1 MVSSTVNSRSLTEEP
16 QSLQSLDA
24 DLADCRE
31 ALRCG
36 SRSFFAASFLL
47 PPAFRE
53 SASALYAFCREADDA
68 IDGNPDPAAGLAS
81 LRHRLDVIYGR
92 GKPARAADRALAAV
106 VEAHGLPRALLD
118 ALLEGFAWD
127 ADGRSYEDLSGVFD
141 YAARVAGAV
150 GVMMAVL
157 MGVRDPQ
164 VLARACD
171 LGVAMQLSNI
181 ARDVGED
188 ARFGRLYLPRQ
199 WLREAGVDPER
210 FLAAP
215 EPSAAIADIVRRLL
229 AQADHLYRRAE
240 SGIARLPVGC
250 RPGIYAARL
259 LYAEIGAEVARRGFD
274 GVSSRAVVSPMRKMK
289 LLMRVQGTLMLS
301 TEHLQAPVLPETR
314 FLIEAAA
321 AAPLTAS
328 TAKSLSGGP
337 IRRAGRRL
345 VWMLELFEELD
356 RRERLRALSASSGDE
371 SLA

>member
-1 MVSSTVNSRSLTEEP
+1 MMGDGGVAPGLATR
-16 QSLQSLDA
+16 A
-24 DLADCRE
+24 DLEACRE
-31 ALRCG
+31 AIRVG
-36 SRSFFAASFLL
+36 SRTFHAASFLL
-47 PPAFRE
+47 PIRVREPAL
-53 SASALYAFCREADDA
+53 SLYAFCREADDA
-68 IDGNPDPAAGLAS
+68 IDNASDPAPALVV
-81 LRHRLDVIYGR
+81 LTDRLQRAYR
-92 GKPARAADRALAAV
+92 GEPIDNAADRALADVMRRFHIPIDIPA
-106 VEAHGLPRALLD
+106 

-188 ARFGRLYLPRQ
+188 ARTGRLYLPRQ
-199 WLREAGVDPER
+199 WMREAGIDPES

-274 GVSSRAVVSPMRKMK
+274 GVSARAVVSPMRKMK

-301 TEHLQAPVLPETR
+301 TEHLQAPVLAETR
-314 FLIEAAA
+314 FLIDAAA
-321 AAPLTAS
+321 AAPFTAS

-356 RRERLRALSASSGDE
+356 RRERLRALSGSSGE
-371 SLA
+371 QSLA

>member
-1 MVSSTVNSRSLTEEP
+1 MSPPSLYEAP
-16 QSLQSLDA
+16 QPLHSLDA
-24 DLADCRE
+24 DLAECRE

-53 SASALYAFCREADDA
+53 SASALYAFCREADDV
-68 IDGNPDPAAGLAS
+68 IDGNPDPAAGLTS
-81 LRHRLDVIYGR
+81 LRHRLDVIYTR

-106 VEAHGLPRALLD
+106 VEAHGLPRTLLD

-127 ADGRSYEDLSGVFD
+127 AEGRSYGTLSEVFD
-141 YAARVAGAV
+141 YAARVAGSV

-157 MGVRDPQ
+157 MGMRDPQ
-164 VLARACD
+164 ILARACD

-188 ARFGRLYLPRQ
+188 ARNGRLYLPQ
-199 WLREAGVDPER
+199 DWLREAGVDPAR
-210 FLAAP
+210 FLA
-215 EPSAAIADIVRRLL
+215 EPVASDAVASVVRRLL
-229 AQADHLYRRAE
+229 AEADLLYRRAE
-240 SGIARLPVGC
+240 SGIAKLPVGC

-274 GVSSRAVVSPMRKMK
+274 GVTARAVVAPMRKAK

-314 FLIEAAA
+314 FLVEAAA
-321 AAPLTAS
+321 AAPVTAS

-337 IRRAGRRL
+337 IRRAGRRFI
-345 VWMLELFEELD
+345 WMLELFEELD
-356 RRERLRALSASSGDE
+356 RRERLRALGASEE

>member
-1 MVSSTVNSRSLTEEP
+1 MSPRSLYEEP
-16 QSLQSLDA
+16 QPLHSLDA
-24 DLADCRE
+24 DLAECRE

-53 SASALYAFCREADDA
+53 SASALYAFCREADDV
-68 IDGNPDPAAGLAS
+68 IDGNPDPAAGLVA
-81 LRHRLDVIYGR
+81 LRHRLDVIYAR

-106 VEAHGLPRALLD
+106 VEAHGLPRTLLD

-127 ADGRSYEDLSGVFD
+127 AAGRSYKTLSEVFD
-141 YAARVAGAV
+141 YAARVAGSV

-157 MGVRDPQ
+157 MGMRDPQ
-164 VLARACD
+164 ILARACD

-188 ARFGRLYLPRQ
+188 ARNGRLYLPQ
-199 WLREAGVDPER
+199 DWLREAGVDPAG
-210 FLAAP
+210 FLA
-215 EPSAAIADIVRRLL
+215 EPVASAAVASVVRRLL
-229 AQADHLYRRAE
+229 AEADLLYRRAE
-240 SGIARLPVGC
+240 SGIAKLPVGC

-274 GVSSRAVVSPMRKMK
+274 GVTARAVVAPMRKAK

-314 FLIEAAA
+314 FLVEAAA
-321 AAPLTAS
+321 AAPVTAS

-337 IRRAGRRL
+337 IRRAGRRFI
-345 VWMLELFEELD
+345 WMLELFEELD
-356 RRERLRALSASSGDE
+356 RRERLRALGASEE

>member
-1 MVSSTVNSRSLTEEP
+1 MNSRSLPEEP
-16 QSLQSLDA
+16 QSLHSLDA
-24 DLADCRE
+24 DLAECRE

-68 IDGNPDPAAGLAS
+68 IDGNPDPAAGLMS
-81 LRHRLDVIYGR
+81 LRRRLDVIYGR

-106 VEAHGLPRALLD
+106 VDAHGLPRSLLD

-127 ADGRSYEDLSGVFD
+127 AEGRSYADLSGVYS
-141 YAARVAGAV
+141 YAARVAGSV

-188 ARFGRLYLPRQ
+188 ARAGRLYLPAD
-199 WLREAGVDPER
+199 WLLQADVDPAA
-210 FLAAP
+210 FLVAP
-215 EPSAAIADIVRRLL
+215 EASSGIASVVRRLL
-229 AQADHLYRRAE
+229 AEADLLYRRAE

-274 GVSSRAVVSPMRKMK
+274 GVTARAVVAPLRKAK
-289 LLMRVQGTLMLS
+289 ILMRVQGTLMLS

-314 FLIEAAA
+314 FLVEAAA
-321 AAPLTAS
+321 AAPVTPA

-337 IRRAGRRL
+337 FRRAGRRL

-356 RRERLRALSASSGDE
+356 RRERLRALGAVPGEE

>member
-127 ADGRSYEDLSGVFD
+127 ADGRVLTEAWDYELLDAWGTPGWRPAVVAGVHPRRRGRSVGDGRVPRLRQRRLSRDVHVRVRRVIHLPTARQIADVQACVCISHRPQPFC
-141 YAARVAGAV
+141 AAR
-150 GVMMAVL
+150 
-157 MGVRDPQ
+157 R
-164 VLARACD
+164 
-171 LGVAMQLSNI
+171 
-181 ARDVGED
+181 
-188 ARFGRLYLPRQ
+188 
-199 WLREAGVDPER
+199 
-210 FLAAP
+210 
-215 EPSAAIADIVRRLL
+215 
-229 AQADHLYRRAE
+229 
-240 SGIARLPVGC
+240 
-250 RPGIYAARL
+250 
-259 LYAEIGAEVARRGFD
+259 
-274 GVSSRAVVSPMRKMK
+274 
-289 LLMRVQGTLMLS
+289 
-301 TEHLQAPVLPETR
+301 
-314 FLIEAAA
+314 
-321 AAPLTAS
+321 
-328 TAKSLSGGP
+328 
-337 IRRAGRRL
+337 
-345 VWMLELFEELD
+345 
-356 RRERLRALSASSGDE
+356 
-371 SLA
+371 